1 MLGSNVVIVWP
12 ELANAGPTM
21 VGYVALRCCDRLAGA
36 EGARGHSLEGE
47 RTQNCKKTDL

>member
-36 EGARGHSLEGE
+36 LNSFGANALSIISALLI
-47 RTQNCKKTDL
+47 KK